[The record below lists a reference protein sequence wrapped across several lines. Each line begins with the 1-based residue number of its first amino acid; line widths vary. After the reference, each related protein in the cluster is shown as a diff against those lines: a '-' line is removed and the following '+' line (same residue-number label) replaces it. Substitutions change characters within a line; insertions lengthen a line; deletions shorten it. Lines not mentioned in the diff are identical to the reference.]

1 MASVSTN
8 RKTGARRVLFVS
20 TDGTRRALHVG
31 KVTMATATEIGAH
44 VDHLVL
50 CQQAREDFR
59 QSTQQWIEHIRR
71 HWPRLAKRLVTFGL
85 ISESTGS
92 TASRKNCSI
101 SFADYADQLIA
112 ARNDLKPNTIR
123 LWRQTAVRIRE
134 FFGPLTIMGVTAKHG
149 NDFKRWLLSPSD
161 KGGAGYASTSAGKH
175 MALTKTFLQEAV
187 DAGIVNVNPFGKVVI
202 DRQRNRTRQ
211 RFIDSSVITQ
221 VISLVDDPEFQ
232 AVVALSRWGGLRTPS
247 EPFAMQWKHI
257 DWDCKR
263 IEVQS
268 VKTRSKGRPTR
279 EIPLFPELVPF
290 LTTLRDAHLEISPE
304 TFVIPNLRRFTG
316 ANLRKRMSRAVRN
329 ASFEVWPRIFHNL
342 RASRQTELEERFP
355 RKTVCEWMGNSEQV
369 ADQHYLQVR
378 NEHFDRAVATGD
390 SNTEFA

>member
-8 RKTGARRVLFVS
+8 RKTGARRVLLVS
-20 TDGTRRALHVG
+20 TDGTRKALHVG

-50 CQQAREDFR
+50 CQQAREDAR
-59 QSTQQWIEHIRR
+59 QSTRQWIEHIRS
-71 HWPRLAKRLVTFGL
+71 HWPRLARRLVSFGL
-85 ISESTGS
+85 IPDVLAKSEERHRGDM
-92 TASRKNCSI
+92 C
-101 SFADYADQLIA
+101 FADFADQLITE
-112 ARNDLKPNTIR
+112 RTDLKPNTIL

-134 FFGPLTIMGVTAKHG
+134 SFGSLTISGVTAKHA
-149 NDFKRWLLSPSD
+149 NDFKRWLLSPVE

-175 MALTKTFLQEAV
+175 MAVTKAFLQEAV

-221 VISLVDDPEFQ
+221 VISQADDPEFQ

-257 DWDCKR
+257 DWDRKR

-290 LTTLRDAHLEISPE
+290 LTRLRDSHREISPE

-378 NEHFDRAVATGD
+378 DEHFDRAANG
-390 SNTEFA
+390 

>member
-20 TDGTRRALHVG
+20 TDGTRKTLHVG
-31 KVTMATATEIGAH
+31 RVTMATATEIGAH

-50 CQQAREDFR
+50 CQQAREDAR
-59 QSTQQWIEHIRR
+59 QSTRQWIEHVRS
-71 HWPRLAKRLVTFGL
+71 HWPRLARRLVTFGL
-85 ISESTGS
+85 IPEVLTKSEERHRGDM
-92 TASRKNCSI
+92 C
-101 SFADYADQLIA
+101 FADFADQLITE
-112 ARNDLKPNTIR
+112 RTDLQPNTIL

-134 FFGPLTIMGVTAKHG
+134 SFGSLTISAVTAKHA
-149 NDFKRWLLSPSD
+149 NDFKRWLLSSVE

-175 MALTKTFLQEAV
+175 MAVTKAFLQEAV

-211 RFIDSSVITQ
+211 RFIDSGVITQ
-221 VISLVDDPEFQ
+221 VISLVDDQEFQ

-257 DWDCKR
+257 DWDRKR

-290 LTTLRDAHLEISPE
+290 LTTLRNAHHEISPE
-304 TFVIPNLRRFTG
+304 TFVIPSLRLFTG

-378 NEHFDRAVATGD
+378 DEHFDRAANG
-390 SNTEFA
+390 